1 MGSACRTAARHR
13 TGFPNSSAIP
23 QAHRRHFFPLKMELF
38 LDLSRFEL
46 LSFPP
51 TGSLDAEPGLDT
63 WTANIVARAV
73 IATLEVSGVQLKLGR
88 AAP

>member
-1 MGSACRTAARHR
+1 
-13 TGFPNSSAIP
+13 
-23 QAHRRHFFPLKMELF
+23 MELF

-88 AAP
+88 ERLPNVILNPRSRGGGRFPGR